1 MCLWFSLYRVKGG
14 EWRDSVL
21 KTGEGW
27 LPTCSW
33 LTRLRL
39 TSCRMSTLSSQQTV
53 GEQHAA
59 FWKKRATIFNWR
71 ASCDCHCPN
80 GSSSSSEHFVTV
92 YDQCTTYCTFFNRNI
107 LHFGRRELLLSIAW
121 VVTLE
126 QRIIW
131 ASSNIQ
137 LEADLI
143 GKECEPTLPS
153 KILFMKFLQIFI
165 HES

>member
-1 MCLWFSLYRVKGG
+1 MNGGSIYMESRAGSGEIQYWKRVRGDYRLVRGWHDCIWQVV
-14 EWRDSVL
+14 ECQPSVVNKL
-21 KTGEGW
+21 SVSNMLHFGRRE
-27 LPTCSW
+27 L
-33 LTRLRL
+33 
-39 TSCRMSTLSSQQTV
+39 LSSI
-53 GEQHAA
+53 GGHL
-59 FWKKRATIFNWR
+59 
-71 ASCDCHCPN
+71 
-80 GSSSSSEHFVTV
+80 VTV
-92 YDQCTTYCTFFNRNI
+92 IVRTVRQARRNILWQYMTNAQRIALFFNRNI

-153 KILFMKFLQIFI
+153 KILFMKFLQIFT